1 MITLNQAIK
10 VLDIQDHTIIWLID
24 DIRKPSILGKSM
36 SVKKI
41 KETFDLNKVYVT
53 HIEEEHDR
61 YDGTFYGYTFVI
73 RDRRN

>member
-10 VLDIQDHTIIWLID
+10 VLNIQDHTIISLID
-24 DIRKPSILGKSM
+24 DERKPSILGRNM
-36 SVKKI
+36 SVKQI

-53 HIEEEHDR
+53 HITEDHDR